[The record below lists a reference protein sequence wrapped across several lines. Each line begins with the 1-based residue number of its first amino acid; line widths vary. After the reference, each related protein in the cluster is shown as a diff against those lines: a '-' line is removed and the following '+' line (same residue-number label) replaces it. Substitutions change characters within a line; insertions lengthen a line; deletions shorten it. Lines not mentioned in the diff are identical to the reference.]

1 MLTDR
6 SKKRLTDL
14 KLKKR
19 NSKGGREILWDRDGL
34 GILIGKRKKT
44 WIFQYS
50 FDGRRPMMKLGEY
63 PAMSLEEAQKEA
75 AEARLKVGAGID
87 PGAAKKEAKQTR
99 KAAPTVADFIEE
111 FYDRKLKGTRSGKER
126 KRLLTY
132 DVLPKLGKKKMADVT
147 RRDITAL
154 LDDIEDRAP
163 VVRNRVYSVLHLM
176 FKTAIK
182 RGVIDTSP
190 CTDFDKAEETHR
202 ERVLSDEEIKLVW
215 AALDPANKK
224 VDIYAITKLAIR
236 MVLVTGQRPGEVCGM
251 AEDELDLEGK
261 FWTIPASR
269 MKGKTAHR
277 VPLTNMA
284 LEIIKQARS
293 YSGDSPFIF
302 KAPHTDKPITSN
314 ALPKAMRRHWEEE
327 IGLPEAAT
335 PHDMR
340 RTVRTRLAELGVED
354 IIAERVL
361 AHKLQG
367 IVKVY
372 NHYAYDK
379 EKRSALETWEKKLR
393 LIVGLD
399 KPETAKIIRL
409 ER

>member
-1 MLTDR
+1 M
-6 SKKRLTDL
+6 LTDL
-14 KLKKR
+14 KLKRCKSPEGKR
-19 NSKGGREILWDRDGL
+19 TILWDRGGL
-34 GILIGKRKKT
+34 GIRIGEKSRI
-44 WIFQYS
+44 WVFRYS
-50 FDGRRPMMKLGEY
+50 FEGRRLMMTLGEY
-63 PAMSLEEAQKEA
+63 PAKSLEEARKEA
-75 AEARLKVGAGID
+75 AAAKLKVKLGID
-87 PGAAKKEAKQTR
+87 PGAEKKEVRQTR

-182 RGVIDTSP
+182 RGVIETSP
-190 CTDFDKAEETHR
+190 CTDFDKAEEAHR

-215 AALDPANKK
+215 AALDLTNKK
-224 VDIYAITKLAIR
+224 FGIYAITKLALK

-251 AEDELDLEGK
+251 AEDELDLK
-261 FWTIPASR
+261 AKIWTIPASR

-293 YSGDSPFIF
+293 YSGDSPFVF

-314 ALPKAMRRHWEEE
+314 ALPKAMLRHWEEE

-367 IVKVY
+367 IAKVY
-372 NHYAYDK
+372 NHYAYDN
-379 EKRSALETWEKKLR
+379 EKRQALQVWEKRLR
-393 LIVGLD
+393 QIVGLD
-399 KPETAKIIRL
+399 KSETAKVIPMKG
-409 ER
+409 

>member
-1 MLTDR
+1 M
-6 SKKRLTDL
+6 LTDL
-14 KLKKR
+14 KLKRCKR
-19 NSKGGREILWDRDGL
+19 PEGKRAILWDRGGL
-34 GILIGKRKKT
+34 GIRIGEKSRI
-44 WIFQYS
+44 WVFRYS
-50 FDGRRPMMKLGEY
+50 FEGRRLMMTLGEY
-63 PAMSLEEAQKEA
+63 PVKSLEEARKEA
-75 AEARLKVGAGID
+75 AAAKLKVKLGID
-87 PGAAKKEAKQTR
+87 PGAEKKEVRQTR

-132 DVLPKLGKKKMADVT
+132 DVLPHLGKKKMADIK

-182 RGVIDTSP
+182 RGVVDTSP

-215 AALDPANKK
+215 AALDLTNKK
-224 VDIYAITKLAIR
+224 FGIYAITKLALK

-251 AEDELDLEGK
+251 AEDELDFK
-261 FWTIPASR
+261 AKIWTIPASR

-284 LEIIKQARS
+284 LEIIEQARS
-293 YSGDSPFIF
+293 YSGDSPFVF

-314 ALPKAMRRHWEEE
+314 ALPKAMLRHWEEE

-340 RTVRTRLAELGVED
+340 RTVRTRFAELGVED

-367 IVKVY
+367 IAKVY

-379 EKRSALETWEKKLR
+379 EKREALTQWEKKLR

-399 KPETAKIIRL
+399 KPEVAKVIPIK
-409 ER
+409 

>member
-1 MLTDR
+1 MLTDL
-6 SKKRLTDL
+6 RLQRF
-14 KLKKR
+14 KA
-19 NSKGGREILWDRDGL
+19 SKGRRVELHDREGL
-34 GILIGKRKKT
+34 GIRIGKRWT
-44 WIFQYS
+44 WFFKYT
-50 FDGRRPMMKLGEY
+50 FEGRRQRLSLGTY
-63 PAMSLEEAQKEA
+63 PDMTLTVARNKASEA
-75 AEARLKVGAGID
+75 KVKVEKGID
-87 PGAAKKEAKQTR
+87 PGVLKKEAKQAR

-111 FYDRKLKGTRSGKER
+111 FYDRRLKCTRSGKER

-147 RRDITAL
+147 RRDITGL

-176 FKTAIK
+176 FKVAIK
-182 RGVIDTSP
+182 RGVIETSP
-190 CTDFDKAEETHR
+190 CTDFDKAEEAHR

-215 AALDPANKK
+215 AALNPANKD
-224 VDIYAITKLAIR
+224 VDIYAITKLAIK

-251 AEDELDLEGK
+251 AEDELDLETK

-277 VPLTNMA
+277 VPLTNTA
-284 LEIIKQARS
+284 LEIITQARA
-293 YSGDSPFIF
+293 YSGDSPYVF
-302 KAPHTDKPITSN
+302 KAPHMDKPLTSN
-314 ALPKAMRRHWEEE
+314 ALPKAMRRHWEKE
-327 IGLPEAAT
+327 IGIPEAAT

-340 RTVRTRLAELGVED
+340 RTVRTRLAEIGVED

-379 EKRSALETWEKKLR
+379 EKRQALTQWETKLR

-399 KPETAKIIRL
+399 KPETARVIPIKG
-409 ER
+409 